1 MSNSLAISG
10 VTAMLQYNLGVA
22 YSKADPQFANVPT
35 ITCLAPDQVQGQLG
49 GATDPENQVNLF
61 LHQVTHNPAWRNV
74 DLPSL
79 GGDGKTALKNP
90 ALALDLHYLL
100 TVYGSDNWQAEAL
113 LGCALLALH
122 ENPVLSRAEITS
134 AFTAMGTTPPPNTGP
149 WAPLLS
155 GTGLADQIELIKI
168 TPSTLGREE
177 MAWLWT
183 ALKADYRP
191 TYPFQV
197 TVVLIRPSRPVSLGL
212 PVLHRHVRATPV
224 QPALILKVRPG
235 GGNVGAVPS
244 DTVVVTGEFLG
255 GVTEVALVSEKL
267 GPVQPIPI
275 PNATDA
281 SFSFVLNQ
289 IPPLAAGIYSLTGQI
304 CDAAKNVLQST
315 NAAPIALA
323 PTLPPQTV
331 VHDAQLNGVA
341 VPLTSISPAIFERQ
355 DASLSLSVVG
365 PITPANPY
373 FSMTGPLAAPISGSA
388 TACSFLFPSSLPL
401 GKPLLAR
408 LVVDGVPSPVQVDWT
423 THPPQFTGPMVT
435 VT

>member
-10 VTAMLQYNLGVA
+10 VTAMLQYNLGQA
-22 YSKADPQFANVPT
+22 YSNADPPFTNVPT

-49 GATDPENQVNLF
+49 GVTEPENQVNLF
-61 LHQVTHNPAWRNV
+61 LHQVTHNPAWRNA

-79 GGDGKTALKNP
+79 GADGKTTLKNP
-90 ALALDLHYLL
+90 PLALDLHYLL

-122 ENPVLSRAEITS
+122 ENPVLMRGEITS
-134 AFTAMGTTPPPNTGP
+134 AFTAMGNTPPPNTGQL
-149 WAPLLS
+149 APLLS
-155 GTGLADQIELIKI
+155 GTGLADQIEMIKI

-197 TVVLIRPSRPVSLGL
+197 TVVLIRPRQPVSLGL
-212 PVLHRHVRATPV
+212 PVLHRHVRATAV
-224 QPALILKVRPG
+224 QPAVILKVRPG
-235 GGNVGAVPS
+235 GGDVGAAPG

-255 GVTEVALVSEKL
+255 GVTQVALVSEKF

-275 PNATDA
+275 PNASNT
-281 SFSFVLNQ
+281 SFSFVLSQ
-289 IPPLAAGIYSLTGQI
+289 SPPRAAGVYSLTGQI
-304 CDAAKNVLQST
+304 CDSSNNVLQST
-315 NAAPIALA
+315 NVVPIALA

-331 VHDAQLNGVA
+331 AHTAQPNGMG
-341 VPLTSISPAIFERQ
+341 VPLTSISPAISERQ

-365 PITPANPY
+365 PITMSNPY
-373 FSMTGPLAAPISGSA
+373 FSVTAPLVQLISGSPI
-388 TACSFLFPSSLPL
+388 TYLFLFPSNLPL
-401 GKPLLAR
+401 GKQLLAR
-408 LVVDGVPSPVQVDWT
+408 LIVDGVPSPVQVDWT
-423 THPPQFTGPMVT
+423 QHPPQFVGPMVT